1 MKLRPI
7 AVLTALALLT
17 GCAAPAQAT
26 DPAPAVPQSEL
37 RPYKNIEHLFECGH
51 YVCYGLYED
60 EKLLAQYGRD
70 FREMAENDRGEAQFV
85 PEEYKDLWLCAWPN
99 IALGL

>member
-37 RPYKNIEHLFECGH
+37 R
-51 YVCYGLYED
+51 
-60 EKLLAQYGRD
+60 LLAPGPGSALNEQGYHVSIGLS
-70 FREMAENDRGEAQFV
+70 REDRSPIQTEALIKQAEFHMYEEKQRYYEESAAGSCRLPAQ
-85 PEEYKDLWLCAWPN
+85 P
-99 IALGL
+99 